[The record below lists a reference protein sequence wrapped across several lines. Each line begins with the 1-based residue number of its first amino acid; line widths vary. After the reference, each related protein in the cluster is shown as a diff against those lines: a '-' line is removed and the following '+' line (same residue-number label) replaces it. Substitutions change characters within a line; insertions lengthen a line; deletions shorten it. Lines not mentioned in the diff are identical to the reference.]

1 MNVASG
7 RPNVNL
13 DSCHRDV
20 TLLPTGTAVRPIYVL
35 NLLSQPPE
43 LSAVVP
49 LVIFGTD
56 SGGSKCIVVSTSS
69 LINLSF

>member
-1 MNVASG
+1 MSGNVASG

-13 DSCHRDV
+13 GSCHRDV
-20 TLLPTGTAVRPIYVL
+20 TLLPTGTAELWLTYVL
-35 NLLSQPPE
+35 NLLPQPPE
-43 LSAVVP
+43 PSAVEP

-69 LINLSF
+69 